1 MLLVGYGTTQE
12 GIDYWLVRNSW
23 SKLWGEDGYFKVERG
38 PGDCGIATDPMVAVV
53 DPSYVVPGMAEE
65 LREGVA
71 SGRHMGVA
79 GGADTAAR

>member
-1 MLLVGYGTTQE
+1 MLLVGYGTTKE

-53 DPSYVVPGMAEE
+53 EQSYVVPGMAEQM
-65 LREGVA
+65 RERSLGQAGVA
-71 SGRHMGVA
+71 AGGVA
-79 GGADTAAR
+79 A